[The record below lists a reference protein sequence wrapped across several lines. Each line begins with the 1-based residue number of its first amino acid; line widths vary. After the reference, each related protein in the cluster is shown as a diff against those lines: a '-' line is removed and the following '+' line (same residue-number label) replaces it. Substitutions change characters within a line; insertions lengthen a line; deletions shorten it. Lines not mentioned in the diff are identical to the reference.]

1 MQPDVFPGIPGKLFR
16 VTSAAAASGTSAA
29 AASGSYTPSVTATNR
44 LAVTHF
50 SGASS
55 VSAAYTV
62 ESPAGTVIWQLN
74 LSGTNNGFTQNWDPP
89 LYVTTVGQ
97 AVVFKCGAMASTNTG
112 TVNGAGFEVTGG

>member
-16 VTSAAAASGTSAA
+16 VTATNGATATSAA
-29 AASGSYTPSVTATNR
+29 AVSASYTPSVTATNR

-55 VSAAYTV
+55 VSAAYTI

-74 LSGTNNGFTQNWDPP
+74 VGNANNSFVQNFDPP

-97 AVVFKCGAMASTNTG
+97 AVLFKCGSLAATNTG
-112 TVNGAGFEVTGG
+112 GVNGAGFEVTGG